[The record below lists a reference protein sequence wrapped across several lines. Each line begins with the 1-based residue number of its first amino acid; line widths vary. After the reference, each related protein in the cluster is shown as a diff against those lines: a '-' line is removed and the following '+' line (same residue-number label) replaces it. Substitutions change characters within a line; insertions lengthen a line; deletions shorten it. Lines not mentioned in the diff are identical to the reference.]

1 MADLRIR
8 KRHRLRGKEI
18 KAISEEIEARTGAPV
33 FGPNDTVDRAESSEF
48 DIIYVGGK
56 AMAILYQGKAFLS
69 VRGYH
74 KYPAQ
79 RGHVTVDMGA
89 VPFVTK
95 GADVMAP
102 GIVEADPNIQQ
113 GDIVWVRDVKNKV
126 PLAVGEALI
135 SGPEMASKAPGK
147 AIRTILFVGDKLWKS
162 DED

>member
-18 KAISEEIEARTGAPV
+18 KAISEEIEARTGSPV
-33 FGPNDTVDRAESSEF
+33 FGPNDTVDRAESSDF

-56 AMAILYQGKAFLS
+56 AMAILYEGKAFLT
-69 VRGYH
+69 VRGFL
-74 KYPAQ
+74 KYPAKK
-79 RGHVTVDMGA
+79 GYVTVDMGA

-95 GADVMAP
+95 GADVMSP
-102 GIVEADPNIQQ
+102 GIVEADRDIKP
-113 GDIVWVRDVKNKV
+113 GEIVWVRDVKNRV

-135 SGPEMASKAPGK
+135 SGQEMATKSPGK